1 MFLIAASYTSIFIQ
15 PSLWSSIVRELGV
28 ALAVA
33 SLIGISVDSFFQKH
47 FFREKVFK
55 MLKDN
60 NRISDTLIF
69 KMRHWNHSGFSVN
82 NEVYINKDNP
92 EALERLAQYIVHSSF
107 SADKIKYIEETGSVM
122 YKSKMHLGKKRN
134 FEALYAIEFIHRIC
148 LHIPDHYE
156 SLIRYYGSSSLK
168 ALKNKILLKCC
179 TGQAQKIKN
188 RK

>member
-1 MFLIAASYTSIFIQ
+1 VIISIQTFGDLLIWHPHIHCLVTD
-15 PSLWSSIVRELGV
+15 GV
-28 ALAVA
+28 FNATGNFHPIPKIDTEKAM
-33 SLIGISVDSFFQKH
+33 II
-47 FFREKVFK
+47 FREKVFK
-55 MLKDN
+55 MFNDN

-122 YKSKMHLGKKRN
+122 YKSNIHLAKKRN
-134 FEALYAIEFIHRIC
+134 FEALDAIEFIHRIC

-168 ALKNKILLKCC
+168 AMKNKVLFKCC
-179 TGQAQKIKN
+179 SG
-188 RK
+188 